1 MGSELWSSGLVSRQN
16 TWLVDWLTDWWVD
29 RLTGWT
35 DCLLNWRMDCLI
47 DWLADLTAWL
57 TDVNGLQTHGRQNGN
72 TLSTEG
78 AQRTADQSHPW
89 HAASTTQQ
97 AAVASSRHGEG
108 GGGIQKLPTRW
119 PCPQNQ
125 GHDAV
130 SGRSWSRG
138 WTWGWWLPF
147 FDRTKNMRGLGLM
160 QRLPLPVL
168 PFRRLNAWC
177 AWGEMTWKK
186 WSDKSE

>member
-1 MGSELWSSGLVSRQN
+1 MPAVLVHRCRGHP
-16 TWLVDWLTDWWVD
+16 V
-29 RLTGWT
+29 
-35 DCLLNWRMDCLI
+35 
-47 DWLADLTAWL
+47 LACP
-57 TDVNGLQTHGRQNGN
+57 
-72 TLSTEG
+72 
-78 AQRTADQSHPW
+78 TADQSHPW

-130 SGRSWSRG
+130 SSRSWSRG

-147 FDRTKNMRGLGLM
+147 FDRMKSMRGLGLM

-168 PFRRLNAWC
+168 PFCRLNAWC
-177 AWGEMTWKK
+177 ACGEMTWNG
-186 WSDKSE
+186 WSDKSGWGVESCCISIAFRWEQCWYKTPWQCCDAVSPNSQNTVSWRWISRASNLSAWFCITP